1 MESTLA
7 ALRAQ
12 SAETQRTLTDMRA
25 QLAESRESRYL
36 NPIVYV
42 LIGLLLLALIAIAW
56 LLRTSRRRA
65 ASAWWN
71 DSMIREDDPRGP
83 AGGAGVDAAGRSR
96 PAPLVPGS
104 ALLAAQGVR
113 NDADV
118 NADEEDEPADKRQAA
133 LVAASANAQ
142 DDESDLAPAR
152 NVNTEELFDVQ
163 QQSDFFLS
171 LGQHAQ
177 AIAVLSEHIAEN
189 PQTSALAYL
198 DLLRIHHSLGNRDAY
213 GRVGHEFERAFNAT
227 LPSFDN
233 FNDGGNG
240 LEHYRSTLSRIT
252 EHWPA
257 SETLLLIE
265 ELVFRKPGTDGNEAF
280 DLAAYQELLLLYAVA
295 KEVIDPDSAPP
306 APVTPLSYLDTAA
319 HGPTTAPSPLAA
331 SAPLAPAA
339 AVATAATAAT
349 VAPLDFSLDLDP
361 EPTRPA
367 AFMPYEP
374 VTPASPTSPESPAS
388 APAPLFAS
396 PSIFGSLEER
406 ADTDKGEDTHPGDLE
421 GPTARVPLF
430 PDAPLLPADAAMNTS
445 MNASMDTSMDTI
457 SELTR
462 DTTLDSNLIDFEL
475 FDPETEAKIAPK
487 PTRY

>member
-71 DSMIREDDPRGP
+71 DSMIREEDPRGP
-83 AGGAGVDAAGRSR
+83 ADGAAGRSR

-113 NDADV
+113 SDSDG
-118 NADEEDEPADKRQAA
+118 NADEENEPADKRHAA
-133 LVAASANAQ
+133 LVAASAHAQ

-257 SETLLLIE
+257 PETLVLIE

-331 SAPLAPAA
+331 
-339 AVATAATAAT
+339 VAT
-349 VAPLDFSLDLDP
+349 VAPLDFSLDP

-367 AFMPYEP
+367 AFMPYQ
-374 VTPASPTSPESPAS
+374 TQTSASSASASPTSASPTSASPAS
-388 APAPLFAS
+388 ASEVATAPAPLFAS
-396 PSIFGSLEER
+396 SSIFSSLEDR
-406 ADTDKGEDTHPGDLE
+406 ADSDKGEETRPGDLE

-430 PDAPLLPADAAMNTS
+430 PDAPVLPADAA
-445 MNASMDTSMDTI
+445 MDTSMDTI